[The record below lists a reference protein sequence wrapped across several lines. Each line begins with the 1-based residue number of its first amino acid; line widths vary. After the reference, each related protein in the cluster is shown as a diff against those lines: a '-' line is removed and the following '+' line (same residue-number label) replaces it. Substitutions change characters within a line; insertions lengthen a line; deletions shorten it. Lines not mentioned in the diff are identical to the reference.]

1 MTECK
6 IQKNITICNCSYPC
20 SRKGMCCEC
29 LSYHR
34 NHREVPA
41 CFFPDDVE
49 RTYDRSIENFIR
61 VYKEKVLKK

>member
-6 IQKNITICNCSYPC
+6 VKKNATSCNCSYQC
-20 SRKGMCCEC
+20 NRKGICCEC

-34 NHREVPA
+34 SRGELPA
-41 CFFPDDVE
+41 CFFPDEAE

-61 VYKEKVLKK
+61 VYKEKGF